1 MFFYNLSKKSNAFLA
16 KAFINT
22 YQFYGLYDAVGTLL
36 KLLAL
41 NKLAGL
47 IYPVGTV
54 LSSNW

>member
-41 NKLAGL
+41 KLACL

>member
-1 MFFYNLSKKSNAFLA
+1 MFFYNLSKKSNVFLA

-22 YQFYGLYDAVGTLL
+22 HQFYGLYDAVGTLL